1 MRKNKTE
8 YFSSDI
14 IRFIPKIHIKLSKK
28 EKKKLLEQKIEKEM
42 KSNPEEFYN
51 ILKQNLRKNEITKET
66 YLSKNVSN
74 DKKIQPNLLISKVNI
89 FDKYLAKKKK
99 YLDKIS
105 KENLY
110 FSKTYE
116 SLKKNEAK
124 NGKQNTQ
131 LKYLN
136 EVANL
141 YESKNY
147 DLDKGGLTTNENI
160 FKYSILNDR
169 EFGNDINNNALRVIK
184 EMDNGDFLR
193 EQKLIFDFQDELFNE
208 KMNDKINHPADTLFK
223 FKIKEPD
230 LGIDDMNLIKKIKKN
245 FFNKNDLE
253 QEKEENKENNYEI
266 KNENYNEN
274 NNENNKNDNY
284 KALSKKRPSFLYL
297 QIKNDLK
304 KMRKSLLNL
313 EQMKSQYKNERIISI
328 KKSLKPRL
336 SIINNSSD
344 NQNIVDNDINKD
356 EKKEEEEE
364 EKEIPVIL
372 YNNTEINNERKEEIK
387 PILIINGNKGKEN
400 DKINFLEKNDKRFSM
415 FNNLPKINKLGI
427 KNFQSS
433 NTTTNY
439 SFDRKDLHFQLS
451 QKNKRNS
458 LYLSKQMIK
467 NKLISSESKPKDNNI
482 KKLNINQRS
491 KIINLKKDIDIS
503 VNSFLKG
510 GSYKMPIKQSEIQ
523 KHIEN
528 FKNRRKTL
536 YDRFL
541 NNDSEIN
548 LHGFAGQFQRITE
561 EKNFANV
568 HNINKFLIRNNFSYV
583 MSKDDLYSDDDENE
597 GINVQKVDK
606 KIENIV
612 YDSADY
618 LLGNRIMK
626 KNHILG

>member
-14 IRFIPKIHIKLSKK
+14 IRFIPKMHIKLSKK

-230 LGIDDMNLIKKIKKN
+230 LGIDDMNLIKKEL
-245 FFNKNDLE
+245 F
-253 QEKEENKENNYEI
+253 
-266 KNENYNEN
+266 
-274 NNENNKNDNY
+274 
-284 KALSKKRPSFLYL
+284 
-297 QIKNDLK
+297 
-304 KMRKSLLNL
+304 
-313 EQMKSQYKNERIISI
+313 
-328 KKSLKPRL
+328 
-336 SIINNSSD
+336 
-344 NQNIVDNDINKD
+344 
-356 EKKEEEEE
+356 
-364 EKEIPVIL
+364 
-372 YNNTEINNERKEEIK
+372 
-387 PILIINGNKGKEN
+387 
-400 DKINFLEKNDKRFSM
+400 
-415 FNNLPKINKLGI
+415 
-427 KNFQSS
+427 
-433 NTTTNY
+433 
-439 SFDRKDLHFQLS
+439 
-451 QKNKRNS
+451 
-458 LYLSKQMIK
+458 
-467 NKLISSESKPKDNNI
+467 
-482 KKLNINQRS
+482 
-491 KIINLKKDIDIS
+491 
-503 VNSFLKG
+503 
-510 GSYKMPIKQSEIQ
+510 
-523 KHIEN
+523 
-528 FKNRRKTL
+528 
-536 YDRFL
+536 
-541 NNDSEIN
+541 
-548 LHGFAGQFQRITE
+548 
-561 EKNFANV
+561 
-568 HNINKFLIRNNFSYV
+568 
-583 MSKDDLYSDDDENE
+583 
-597 GINVQKVDK
+597 
-606 KIENIV
+606 
-612 YDSADY
+612 
-618 LLGNRIMK
+618 
-626 KNHILG
+626 

>member
-1 MRKNKTE
+1 M
-8 YFSSDI
+8 
-14 IRFIPKIHIKLSKK
+14 IK
-28 EKKKLLEQKIEKEM
+28 
-42 KSNPEEFYN
+42 
-51 ILKQNLRKNEITKET
+51 
-66 YLSKNVSN
+66 
-74 DKKIQPNLLISKVNI
+74 D
-89 FDKYLAKKKK
+89 
-99 YLDKIS
+99 
-105 KENLY
+105 
-110 FSKTYE
+110 
-116 SLKKNEAK
+116 
-124 NGKQNTQ
+124 
-131 LKYLN
+131 
-136 EVANL
+136 
-141 YESKNY
+141 
-147 DLDKGGLTTNENI
+147 
-160 FKYSILNDR
+160 
-169 EFGNDINNNALRVIK
+169 
-184 EMDNGDFLR
+184 
-193 EQKLIFDFQDELFNE
+193 
-208 KMNDKINHPADTLFK
+208 
-223 FKIKEPD
+223 
-230 LGIDDMNLIKKIKKN
+230 
-245 FFNKNDLE
+245 
-253 QEKEENKENNYEI
+253 
-266 KNENYNEN
+266 
-274 NNENNKNDNY
+274 
-284 KALSKKRPSFLYL
+284 
-297 QIKNDLK
+297 
-304 KMRKSLLNL
+304 
-313 EQMKSQYKNERIISI
+313 SQC
-328 KKSLKPRL
+328 
-336 SIINNSSD
+336 
-344 NQNIVDNDINKD
+344 
-356 EKKEEEEE
+356 
-364 EKEIPVIL
+364 
-372 YNNTEINNERKEEIK
+372 
-387 PILIINGNKGKEN
+387 LIIQ
-400 DKINFLEKNDKRFSM
+400 
-415 FNNLPKINKLGI
+415 PKINKLGI

-458 LYLSKQMIK
+458 SHPPTQMIK